1 MRQFLQERAG
11 CSTQG
16 TIREQKQ
23 TSIIVSMR
31 SSTQSFRRG
40 DAKRDARPL
49 ACERRRGKPLA
60 QASARTTLTVRLQGA
75 KADLSGRPVRRSS
88 KSEGG
93 SAKRV
98 DRSRPRAAI
107 QHRLVLAR
115 LLEEVDRVLVLH
127 REGDLDVEVV
137 A

>member
-75 KADLSGRPVRRSS
+75 KADLSGRPVRRSPQG
-88 KSEGG
+88 EGG
-93 SAKRV
+93 
-98 DRSRPRAAI
+98 SRPRAAI

-127 REGDLDVEVV
+127 REGDLDVE
-137 A
+137 